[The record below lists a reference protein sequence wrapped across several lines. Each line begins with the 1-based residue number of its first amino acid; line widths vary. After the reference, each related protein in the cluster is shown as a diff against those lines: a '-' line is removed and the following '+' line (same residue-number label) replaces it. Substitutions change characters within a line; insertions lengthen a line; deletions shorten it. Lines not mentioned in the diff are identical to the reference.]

1 MMRRL
6 LWNNYWHYLMLLP
19 NHTAKNRKLL
29 FQLKAARP
37 MLLKGPYLLKGA
49 KRNLKILTAGREIQL
64 QPQPLASLI

>member
-29 FQLKAARP
+29 LQLKAARP
-37 MLLKGPYLLKGA
+37 MLIKGPYLLKRE
-49 KRNLKILTAGREIQL
+49 KRNLKILTKGREIQL